1 VYSAEVGFDIDQI
14 GFRRCCFVDPSDA
27 NAMGRL
33 MAAHAMSVANLGCR
47 CMGGIL
53 ALRLPNA
60 TRFLF
65 LKTGSEHGLTLMV
78 LTHAAQQI

>member
-1 VYSAEVGFDIDQI
+1 
-14 GFRRCCFVDPSDA
+14 
-27 NAMGRL
+27 
-33 MAAHAMSVANLGCR
+33 
-47 CMGGIL
+47 MGGIL